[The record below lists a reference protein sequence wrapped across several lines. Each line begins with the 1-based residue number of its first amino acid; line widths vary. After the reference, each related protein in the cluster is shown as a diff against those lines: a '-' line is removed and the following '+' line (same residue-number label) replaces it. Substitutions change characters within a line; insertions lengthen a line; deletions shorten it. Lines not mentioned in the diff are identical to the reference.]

1 MKLVRYAALLLVLVT
16 GCQAC
21 SNCSDYTPP
30 VTNGPYSHL
39 AGRAG
44 SALSGEYAPPLYS
57 ASKSVSDAT
66 ELPVVK

>member
-1 MKLVRYAALLLVLVT
+1 MKLVRYAGLLLLLVT

-30 VTNGPYSHL
+30 VTNGPFSHVT
-39 AGRAG
+39 GRAG
-44 SALSGEYAPPLYS
+44 SAISGEYAPPLYS
-57 ASKSVSDAT
+57 ASNTAATST